1 MKVLHVITSLEIGGA
16 ERLMVDLLPRLRGND
31 NNDIEILLFNGKDT
45 PFKDT
50 LKMRGIKVYELSKSK
65 DYKKIHRYWS
75 AYNPTHILRLKKFLH
90 KYDIIHT
97 HNTACQFYV
106 PTAVTIFKSSVKL
119 ITTEHSINNRRRS
132 LVWFKHFDQW
142 MYDKYN
148 KIICISDQA
157 KKSLISYVQRKTIN
171 SLITIYNGVDV
182 DRFVRPVADIS
193 KKQNYTISMIA
204 AFRKEKDHET
214 LLMAIS
220 RLPMNYRLQL
230 AGRDYDG
237 RVAGLKKIC
246 REYGIEDRVVFLG
259 SRSDVPELLEKS
271 DVVVLSS
278 HWEAFGLAAV
288 EAMASGRPLV
298 ASDVGGLRDVVG
310 GAGVLF
316 PHGDDKALAE
326 KIQYLCEH
334 PDEYRE
340 VAESCQE
347 KAKQYDISVMAE
359 KYLELYKKV
368 YEENQKDN

>member
-16 ERLMVDLLPRLRGND
+16 ERLMVDLLPRLRGNGD
-31 NNDIEILLFNGKDT
+31 NDIEILLFNGIDT
-45 PFKDT
+45 PFKNSLIT
-50 LKMRGIKVYELSKSK
+50 KGIKIYELSHSK

-75 AYNPTHILRLKKFLH
+75 AYDPTHIFRLKKYIQ

-106 PTAVTIFKSSVKL
+106 PIAATFYKSSVKL
-119 ITTEHSINNRRRS
+119 VTTEHSINNRRRS
-132 LVWFKHFDQW
+132 IGWFKRFDQW
-142 MYDKYN
+142 MYNKYN
-148 KIICISDQA
+148 AIICISDQA
-157 KKSLISYVQRKTIN
+157 KNALINHVRRNTANIIIIIN
-171 SLITIYNGVDV
+171 NGVDV
-182 DRFVRPVADIS
+182 NRFAKPIADIS
-193 KKQNYTISMIA
+193 SRKDYMISMIA
-204 AFRKEKDHET
+204 AFRKEKDHES
-214 LLMAIS
+214 LLRAMS
-220 RLPMNYRLQL
+220 RLPKNYRLQL
-230 AGRDYDG
+230 AGRDFDE

-259 SRSDVPELLEKS
+259 PRSDVPELLEKS

-288 EAMASGRPLV
+288 EAMASGRPLI

-340 VAESCQE
+340 VAERCQE